1 VPVAFIPSPPS
12 NGFHVGSLFFHAYG
26 LAYVLA
32 GSERLYHALRLAGA
46 PAKREEVDLHLF
58 LLGEAVGCAV
68 AGQQLPEGYCHLDRM
83 LKPLVRGSEVA
94 CCARAWT
101 PERSRRSSSSRA
113 PHRVSGRTTIY
124 PATFEPGE
132 IVHDVPKL
140 ASR

>member
-46 PAKREEVDLHLF
+46 LAKREEVELHLF
-58 LLGEAVGCAV
+58 LLGEAVACAV
-68 AGQQLPEGYCHLDRM
+68 AGQQLPESYHLDRM
-83 LKPLVRGSEVA
+83 LKPLVRGGEVA
-94 CCARAWT
+94 CCGTCMDARALT
-101 PERSRRSSSSRA
+101 QEQLVEGAHRA
-113 PHRVSGRTTIY
+113 SGRTNIC